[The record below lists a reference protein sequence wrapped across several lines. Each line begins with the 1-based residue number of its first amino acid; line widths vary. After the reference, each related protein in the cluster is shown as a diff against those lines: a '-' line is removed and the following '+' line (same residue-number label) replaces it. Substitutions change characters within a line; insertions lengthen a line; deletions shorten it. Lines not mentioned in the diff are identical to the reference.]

1 MGDGQG
7 FHKKGVCVC
16 VCVLLSC
23 VLPLVTLW
31 TVAYQ
36 APLSMGLSRQEYWR
50 GLSFP
55 SPGDLPDPEI
65 EPGSPALQADP
76 LPSELPGKPYGTPIQ
91 QAIIASSCKH
101 KRAGTF
107 SLALHKILVS
117 CTLLDSC
124 CV

>member
-1 MGDGQG
+1 MDYSRPGSSIHEILQARLLDG
-7 FHKKGVCVC
+7 
-16 VCVLLSC
+16 LL
-23 VLPLVTLW
+23 
-31 TVAYQ
+31 
-36 APLSMGLSRQEYWR
+36 
-50 GLSFP
+50 FP

-107 SLALHKILVS
+107 SLALHKS
-117 CTLLDSC
+117 
-124 CV
+124 